1 MTFTAEVLL
10 KGHDEAVDEVIHRD
24 GPEPGDWTDDDVREV
39 LRLTLLS
46 FDRVQNPDAEAR
58 SVSLRGLSWIV
69 TPVHGG
75 VAIAI
80 EIPSG
85 AVVAGPFATDVD
97 TLTTA
102 VARVLARPARD
113 GLTIH

>member
-10 KGHDEAVDEVIHRD
+10 KGHDEVVDEVIHHD
-24 GPEPGDWTDDDVREV
+24 GPEPRDWTDDDVREV

-46 FDRVQNPDAEAR
+46 FDRVQNPDAEDRA
-58 SVSLRGLSWIV
+58 VSLRGLSWIV
-69 TPVHGG
+69 TPVDGG

-85 AVVAGPFATDVD
+85 AVVAGPFAADVD
-97 TLTTA
+97 TLTA
-102 VARVLARPARD
+102 AMSRVLARPAD
-113 GLTIH
+113 EVTIH